1 MGQLSNQLYIVVK
14 HMEEAQGIYALGIVL
29 FCALLSVSYASSGLG
44 TSKITFNQS
53 SLSIGR
59 NATAYLQYNLSIASG
74 NSWGTYMNIVNKA
87 ALESD
92 GISLNLSEN
101 FSTFPP
107 FSGVLT
113 IKTASD
119 ARPGNYTAIFN
130 GTGDDPTTSNA
141 EIRIMVTNT
150 TSSSS
155 PSAPSLPKT
164 SQKGAGPLD
173 TVFLVVIFIAF
184 IALLGYKSYRF
195 L

>member
-1 MGQLSNQLYIVVK
+1 MK
-14 HMEEAQGIYALGIVL
+14 EAHGICASGIAL
-29 FCALLSVSYASSGLG
+29 FCILISVSFASPGLG

-53 SLSIGR
+53 SLSIGK

-74 NSWGTYMNIVNKA
+74 NSWGTYMNIVNRA
-87 ALESD
+87 ALKSY

-113 IKTASD
+113 VKTSAG
-119 ARPGNYTAIFN
+119 AEPGNYTAIFN

-141 EIRIMVTNT
+141 EIKIAVINE

-155 PSAPSLPKT
+155 PSTPNLPKT
-164 SQKGAGPLD
+164 SQKGTPPLD
-173 TVFLVVIFIAF
+173 TALLAVVFIAF
-184 IALLGYKSYRF
+184 IALLGYKSYK
-195 L
+195 LL